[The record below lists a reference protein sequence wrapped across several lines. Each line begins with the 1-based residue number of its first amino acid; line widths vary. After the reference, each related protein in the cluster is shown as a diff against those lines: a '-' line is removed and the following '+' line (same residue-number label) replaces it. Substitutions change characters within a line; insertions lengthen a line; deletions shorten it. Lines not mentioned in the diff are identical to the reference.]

1 MSVRMRRRCFHGLL
15 AGMMVVVFGS
25 VGMAQPNDPAYGVWK
40 LNVAKSKFSPG
51 PAPKE
56 MTLTIKAAGPGRD
69 VTVSGVAGDGT
80 PVKWGYSG
88 NFDGK
93 VVRVTGDNP
102 DADIVI
108 LKRISANTTRTTY
121 QKSFK
126 RTLVNGISVSSDG
139 KTLTVAQQGVNA
151 KKETVKNT
159 LVFDK
164 Q

>member
-1 MSVRMRRRCFHGLL
+1 MSVRIQRRLVYGLL
-15 AGMMVVVFGS
+15 AGTIMVVFGS
-25 VGMAQPNDPAYGVWK
+25 VSMAQSNDPAYGVWK
-40 LNVAKSKFSPG
+40 LNLEKSKFSPG

-56 MTLTIKAAGPGRD
+56 LTLTIQAAGPGRE
-69 VTVSGVAGDGT
+69 VSVSGVAGDGT

-93 VVRVTGDNP
+93 IVRVTGDNP
-102 DADIVI
+102 DADSVI
-108 LKRISANTTRTTY
+108 LKRISPTTTRTTY

-126 RTLVNGISVSSDG
+126 RTLVNGINVSADG

-151 KKETVKNT
+151 KKENVKNT

>member
-1 MSVRMRRRCFHGLL
+1 MSVRMRRRCLHGLA
-15 AGMMVVVFGS
+15 AGMVMIAFGS
-25 VGMAQPNDPAYGVWK
+25 VGIAQSNDPAYGVWK
-40 LNVAKSKFSPG
+40 LNLAKSKFSPG

-151 KKETVKNT
+151 KRETVKNT